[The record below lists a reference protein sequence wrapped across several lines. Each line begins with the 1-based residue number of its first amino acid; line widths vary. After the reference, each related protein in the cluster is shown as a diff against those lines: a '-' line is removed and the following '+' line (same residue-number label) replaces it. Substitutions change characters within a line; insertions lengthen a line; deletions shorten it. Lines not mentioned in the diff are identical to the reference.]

1 MILLRTVSRD
11 VRLYQNDGLIHTV
24 DGSSVD
30 PPLQRNGLERR
41 SNLHM
46 HSHDTPGDNIVTGGC
61 TRGFRLEARPWGSV
75 PRPPLADGAS
85 HACWQRGPVSRNDRD
100 HFRFSVPLILAST
113 LTDARRSAVF
123 ALAGFLSPS
132 NRGSLATV
140 MIIFWTFSG
149 RYIECLLCMDM
160 DL

>member
-46 HSHDTPGDNIVTGGC
+46 HVMTP
-61 TRGFRLEARPWGSV
+61 R
-75 PRPPLADGAS
+75 
-85 HACWQRGPVSRNDRD
+85 
-100 HFRFSVPLILAST
+100 
-113 LTDARRSAVF
+113 
-123 ALAGFLSPS
+123 
-132 NRGSLATV
+132 
-140 MIIFWTFSG
+140 MIIS
-149 RYIECLLCMDM
+149 
-160 DL
+160 